1 MKVNFVRFKA
11 TDDVELQGWL
21 SKEKSDI
28 AAIHIH
34 GKSGNGYE
42 NYFLDNLRE
51 MYSKNDI
58 SFFTIDTRGRGII
71 STFWQNGK
79 SVLLGKE
86 IKLGGS
92 CFEIF
97 EESMFDIQ
105 GAIDYL
111 KGIGKKKFILQGHSL
126 GSTKVVNYLVRKTH
140 SEVIFSILLAPTD
153 MTGWANKNPKNKS
166 NIKKAKE
173 LISRGVGEELIG
185 AQIGLD
191 KSPMS
196 AQSYLTMHEAG
207 TAVDIYG
214 GRKGGALLS
223 RIDTPTLI
231 VYGDHDIGIIEI
243 DENINKWLERVNKI
257 KNKNTQISIIKDS
270 PHSFKGYEKD
280 LSQIIS
286 SFLSSTS
293 S

>member
-1 MKVNFVRFKA
+1 MKVDFVRFKA

-21 SKEKSDI
+21 SNEKSDI
-28 AAIHIH
+28 ATIHIH

-58 SFFTIDTRGRGII
+58 SFFTIDTRGRGVI

-79 SVLLGKE
+79 GSLVGKE

-97 EESMFDIQ
+97 EESIFDIQ

-111 KGIGKKKFILQGHSL
+111 KDIGKKKFILQGHSL
-126 GSTKVVNYLVRKTH
+126 GSTKVVNYIVKKVP
-140 SEVIFSILLAPTD
+140 SEIITSILIAPTD
-153 MTGWANKNPKNKS
+153 MTGWANKDPKNQS

-173 LISRGVGEELIG
+173 LISRGSGEKLIG
-185 AQIGLD
+185 ALIGLD

-196 AQSYLTMHEAG
+196 AQSYLTMHEVG

-214 GRKGGALLS
+214 DRKGGALLS

-231 VYGDHDIGIIEI
+231 VYGDNDIGIIEI
-243 DENINKWLERVNKI
+243 DGNISKWLERVNKI

-270 PHSFKGYEKD
+270 PHSFKGYEED
-280 LSQIIS
+280 LSQTINVFLSNIS
-286 SFLSSTS
+286 S
-293 S
+293 